1 MAIKINWQ
9 NLQRRMINGVDV
21 QKVMLNWVQIRPE
34 ATPVYTPWIYH
45 NPTRWLISISKN
57 GTTWYTLKDKNVGAT
72 QVFNYGDAWDT
83 NKIWLFFQWGNSY
96 GFRIPNQ
103 QWGTYDNISN
113 YYNTSE
119 TQIDSSLYP
128 SGYSSDTFI
137 TWHQFWTIMNWW
149 TYEAWHLWNSSTVLD
164 DVEFHIPSDWDWDNV
179 LNIFEERWLCGR
191 YHRCAYGAES
201 VFRYLKIPTC
211 IIIQESWFFSY
222 LWESSSN
229 ATYYWSSSSYGRWPN
244 SVMMWTRSYWSY
256 PPDGDARWL
265 LVREFKNTPVVPDT
279 TRTVLYQPN

>member
-34 ATPVYTPWIYH
+34 ATPVYIPWIYH

-72 QVFNYGDAWDT
+72 QVFNYGDTWDT

-96 GFRIPNQ
+96 GFRLPNQ
-103 QWGTYDNISN
+103 QGGLYDNISN
-113 YYNTSE
+113 YHNTSE

-137 TWHQFWTIMNWW
+137 TWHQFWTVMSWW

-164 DVEFHIPSDWDWDNV
+164 DAEFHIPSDWDWDNV

-191 YHRCAYGAES
+191 YHRCAYGAEP

-211 IIIQESWFFSY
+211 TTILDDWFFGY
-222 LWESSSN
+222 DWEIYN
-229 ATYYWSSSSYGRWPN
+229 ATYYWSSSSYSRWPN
-244 SVMMWTRSYWSY
+244 SVMMWIRDYWSY
-256 PPDGDARWL
+256 PSDGDARGN
-265 LVREFKNTPVVPDT
+265 LVREFRNTPVVPDT